1 MLAAQNIAQTWGSAL
16 NLSFQNL
23 WMGAIGFA
31 PNLIIAIIL
40 IIVGWVF
47 GDAIGLWVTKL
58 FRSLK
63 IDRALEKLDVHVLLN
78 RAGYQLD
85 AGLFLGTL
93 LKWFVI
99 LGFLTASLDVLQLT
113 QVNEFLKQ
121 ILAYIPRVVI
131 ATIVLII
138 AAVVADVLQ
147 KIVVASAKA
156 ANVTSAELFGGITKW
171 LIWIFAFIMVME
183 QLGMM
188 GPFLQIFIT
197 GVVATVSIA
206 VGLSFGLG
214 GKEAAASFIGKLRGD
229 ISKKSY

>member
-1 MLAAQNIAQTWGSAL
+1 MSAVQTIAQTWGSAL

-23 WMGAIGFA
+23 WMGTIGFI

-40 IIVGWVF
+40 IVVGWVF

-63 IDRALEKLDVHVLLN
+63 IDKALEKLDLHVLLN
-78 RAGYQLD
+78 RAGYRLD
-85 AGLFLGTL
+85 VGLFLGTL

-113 QVNEFLKQ
+113 AVNDFLKQ
-121 ILAYIPRVVI
+121 ILAYIPRVII
-131 ATIVLII
+131 ATIVLVI
-138 AAVVADVLQ
+138 AAVIAEVLQ

-156 ANVTSAELFGGITKW
+156 ANVSSAELFGGITKW
-171 LIWIFAFIMVME
+171 LIWIFAFIMIME

-197 GVVATVSIA
+197 GVVATITIA
-206 VGLSFGLG
+206 VGVSFGLG
-214 GKEAAASFIGKLRGD
+214 GKDAAAGFINKLRGE
-229 ISKKSY
+229 ISRKG

>member
-1 MLAAQNIAQTWGSAL
+1 MLTAQAIAQTWGNAL

-23 WMGAIGFA
+23 WMGVISFV

-63 IDRALEKLDVHVLLN
+63 IDRALEKIDLHVLLN
-78 RAGYQLD
+78 RAGYRLD

-121 ILAYIPRVVI
+121 ILDYIPRVII
-131 ATIVLII
+131 ATLVLII
-138 AAVVADVLQ
+138 AAVIAEVLQ

-156 ANVTSAELFGGITKW
+156 ANVSSAELFGGITKW
-171 LIWIFAFIMVME
+171 LIWVFALIMIME
-183 QLGMM
+183 QLGLM

-197 GVVATVSIA
+197 GVVATITIA

-214 GKEAAASFIGKLRGD
+214 GKDAAAGFISKLRGE
-229 ISKKSY
+229 ISHKGQ